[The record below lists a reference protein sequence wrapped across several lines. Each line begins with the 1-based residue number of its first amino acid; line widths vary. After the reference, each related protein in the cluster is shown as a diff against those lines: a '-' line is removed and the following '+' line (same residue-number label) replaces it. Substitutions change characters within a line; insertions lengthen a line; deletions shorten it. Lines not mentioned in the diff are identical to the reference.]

1 MNAAKP
7 AAQLRVGLAM
17 TAFGGLILSFDVPL
31 VRLGHGEAW
40 SVIALR
46 SISTFLVTIVVWS
59 LLRLVTR
66 RDIPLMPGW
75 AGLGAGLCYG
85 AATIAFLMSIYH
97 TDAANAVFII
107 AFNPMLCALF
117 AWLFLG
123 ERPSASTVATMVAMI
138 GGVALIVAP
147 GLSGGH
153 MLGDGLAFLAALM
166 LAAAITI
173 GRATPRPLGFAPLIA
188 TVFPALIA
196 GSIAVPRGVSID
208 NPGWIMLDG
217 AVMMPVAFWCLAT
230 GPRYLPAAVV
240 GMFYLLETVLA
251 PVWMW
256 LIFGEVP
263 ATATLIGGTIIVA
276 ALAAHSLRESIR
288 RQAVTTEALAADLT
302 RG

>member
-1 MNAAKP
+1 
-7 AAQLRVGLAM
+7 M

-31 VRLGHGEAW
+31 VRLGQGEAW

-46 SISTFLVTIVVWS
+46 SLSTFVVAGIVWG
-59 LLRLVTR
+59 LLRIITR

-85 AATIAFLMSIYH
+85 AATIGFLMSIYH

-107 AFNPMLCALF
+107 AFNPMLCALL

-123 ERPSASTVATMVAMI
+123 ERPSVSTVATMMAMI
-138 GGVALIVAP
+138 GGVAVIVAP

-153 MLGDGLAFLAALM
+153 LLGDSLAFFAALM

-173 GRATPRPLGFAPLIA
+173 GRSSRKPLGFAPLIA
-188 TVFPALIA
+188 TIFPTLIA
-196 GSIAVPRGVSID
+196 GSIALPQGFSID
-208 NPGWIMLDG
+208 NPEWILLDG

-256 LIFGEVP
+256 LIFREAP
-263 ATATLIGGTIIVA
+263 TTATLFGGTIIVA
-276 ALAAHSLRESIR
+276 ALAAHSAWESVR
-288 RQAVTTEALAADLT
+288 RQSAIPAALTSEVT